1 MKSTTYLVV
10 AVLAFAAF
18 ASAGGKK
25 NFVPGGTILDIV
37 GPNGPNKRATGPRRV
52 RDLFN
57 RRAVANNQ

>member
-10 AVLAFAAF
+10 AVLAFATF

-25 NFVPGGTILDIV
+25 HFVPGGTILDIA
-37 GPNGPNKRATGPRRV
+37 GPNKRATGPRRV

-57 RRAVANNQ
+57 RRAVANDQ